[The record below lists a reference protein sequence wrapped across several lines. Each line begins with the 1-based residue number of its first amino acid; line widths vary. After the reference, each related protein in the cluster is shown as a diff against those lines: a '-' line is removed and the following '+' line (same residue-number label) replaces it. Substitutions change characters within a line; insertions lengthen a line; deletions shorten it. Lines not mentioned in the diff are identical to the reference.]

1 LENTWYTDVI
11 PGKWEMFTCSSET
24 TLYMQGN
31 GYLRLDGKDALYLCF
46 NIWVSFLDDN
56 SLPSLVL
63 DNWDLLKL

>member
-1 LENTWYTDVI
+1 
-11 PGKWEMFTCSSET
+11 
-24 TLYMQGN
+24 MQGN